1 MRQDQTDKLN
11 ELSESLM
18 DVFAQEADP
27 QNWTGAEMSP
37 SEMTPDIRGAR
48 NWDIKNANQAGALLA
63 RVLDLRDRING
74 KMGPTSAPPDDAA
87 DANIA
92 QYEKQAKKI
101 VKEIQERQSGR
112 A

>member
-1 MRQDQTDKLN
+1 MRKDQAEKLD

-27 QNWTGAEMSP
+27 KNWTGAELAQVD
-37 SEMTPDIRGAR
+37 MTPDIRGAR

-63 RVLDLRDRING
+63 RVLDLRDRVNG
-74 KMGPTSAPPDDAA
+74 KDGSPPPPDDAA
-87 DANIA
+87 DADISK
-92 QYEKQAKKI
+92 YEKQARTILKTMS
-101 VKEIQERQSGR
+101 ERQSGR